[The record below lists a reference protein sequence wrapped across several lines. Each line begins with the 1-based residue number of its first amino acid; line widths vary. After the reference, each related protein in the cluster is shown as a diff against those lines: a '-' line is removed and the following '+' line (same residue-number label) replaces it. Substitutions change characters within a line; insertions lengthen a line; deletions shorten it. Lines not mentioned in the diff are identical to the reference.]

1 MKRNL
6 CNMTQALGIIINDG
20 TTAYIKANGKLI
32 AEIHG
37 GAYDFIKPE
46 ELESLLNTRI
56 GGLRSGIGNGF
67 RFIANLILGRRV
79 KDQIS
84 NQADELR
91 QLQSLDHTIEYLKKG
106 ALFPSPSKLTKVSSL
121 FSEQCIRSRKNIMI
135 LSR

>member
-1 MKRNL
+1 MQYD
-6 CNMTQALGIIINDG
+6 TALGIIINDG

-121 FSEQCIRSRKNIMI
+121 FSSSASGPGRI
-135 LSR
+135 